1 MIPTDETLRETRAN
15 LLCDAAA
22 TGMGV
27 MIDTHPDCQGAS
39 AADVC
44 NGALTL
50 ANRTIVVILKLS
62 TPGEELKRNRAS
74 LKQAVLQL
82 LMTTATDEAPK
93 G

>member
-1 MIPTDETLRETRAN
+1 MTDGLRVIRAN
-15 LLCDAAA
+15 LLADAAGA
-22 TGMGV
+22 GISV
-27 MIDTHPDCQGAS
+27 MIDTHPDCQGAT

-50 ANRTIVVILKLS
+50 ANRAIIVILKLS
-62 TPGEELKRNRAS
+62 LPEELERNRSA
-74 LKQAVLQL
+74 LKQAVMQL